1 MAQRTSIHRSW
12 PWPKERGT
20 FVFFKG
26 CAGPSK
32 RRSVVTC
39 SVVIVLLAAA
49 ASQADASGPGIG
61 LKVGAQTIDRP
72 FGTGKTTRTRFEL
85 ELASPRFGDDHFD
98 LVFTVGGSSL
108 GSYSSQYV
116 DFVDGVLFEE
126 YYDDDL
132 SVLDIGLTARLYP
145 LGDSRLRPYLG
156 AGIGY
161 FWFLDSWED
170 EYYETIEDPFDPGV
184 FYTYATFDEGTDNL
198 ARGFFPF
205 VSAGLAVPASDNLEL
220 LFEVQ
225 YHLDK
230 EDAGFDFSGP
240 VYMFGCRLRF

>member
-1 MAQRTSIHRSW
+1 MAQRKSIHTSRPGSRQ
-12 PWPKERGT
+12 RGIS
-20 FVFFKG
+20 VFFNR
-26 CAGPSK
+26 C
-32 RRSVVTC
+32 SVVTC
-39 SVVIVLLAAA
+39 SAIIVLLAAA
-49 ASQADASGPGIG
+49 ACQADASGPGVAIKIG
-61 LKVGAQTIDRP
+61 GQTLDRP

-98 LVFTVGGSSL
+98 LAFTFGGSSL

-126 YYDDDL
+126 YYDDNL
-132 SVLDIGLTARLYP
+132 SVLDVGLTARLYP
-145 LGDSRLRPYLG
+145 LGDSQLRPYVG

-170 EYYETIEDPFDPGV
+170 EYYETVEDPFDPGV
-184 FYTYATFDEGTDNL
+184 FYTYASADEGTDSL

-205 VSAGLAVPASDNLEL
+205 VSAGLAVPATDNIEL

>member
-1 MAQRTSIHRSW
+1 
-12 PWPKERGT
+12 
-20 FVFFKG
+20 
-26 CAGPSK
+26 
-32 RRSVVTC
+32 VTC
-39 SVVIVLLAAA
+39 SAIIVLLAAA
-49 ASQADASGPGIG
+49 ACQADASGPGVAIKIG
-61 LKVGAQTIDRP
+61 GQTLDRP

-98 LVFTVGGSSL
+98 LAFTFGGSSL

-126 YYDDDL
+126 YYDDNL
-132 SVLDIGLTARLYP
+132 SVLDVGLTARLYP
-145 LGDSRLRPYLG
+145 LGDSQLRPYVG

-170 EYYETIEDPFDPGV
+170 EYYETVEDPFDPGV
-184 FYTYATFDEGTDNL
+184 FYTYASADEGTDSL

-205 VSAGLAVPASDNLEL
+205 VSAGLAVPATDNIEL